1 MTRESQPPESTNV
14 SDSTASTDLVAQ
26 KGHFFR
32 NIRRDWLLYAMFL
45 PALIGFFLF
54 RYIPS
59 IGALT
64 IPFTRY
70 SIVDGFF
77 GSQWVGFKWFIQF
90 VKSAFFPRLLRNT
103 VLLGFYTLIFGF
115 PAPIVLALLLN
126 ELRNQFFKLFS
137 QSITYLPHF
146 ISTVIVVGMV
156 YAFFGHDGYVNRVL
170 VATGL
175 SRLEFV
181 NDPRWFRPLYVGSE
195 VWQSM
200 GWGSIIYLASLAGI
214 NPELYEA
221 AFMDGANR
229 FRRMIHVTL
238 PGIAPTIT
246 ILLILRVGSII
257 NIGFERAFL
266 MGNPGIYS
274 VSDIFATYVYRRGIQ
289 GLDYAYASAVG
300 LINAVVGL
308 VLLITANYIS
318 RLVSDNSLW

>member
-1 MTRESQPPESTNV
+1 MAKKTLSPEITSP
-14 SDSTASTDLVAQ
+14 ASTTLTAHKVSFLQ
-26 KGHFFR
+26 S
-32 NIRRDWLLYAMFL
+32 IRRDWLLYMMFL
-45 PALIGFFLF
+45 PAFIGFFLF

-77 GSQWVGFKWFIQF
+77 GSRWVGFKWFIQF
-90 VKSAFFPRLLRNT
+90 FKSAFFPRLLRNT
-103 VLLGFYTLIFGF
+103 VLLGFYNLIFGF
-115 PAPIVLALLLN
+115 PAPILLAILLN
-126 ELRNQFFKLFS
+126 ELRNQFFKRFS

-146 ISTVIVVGMV
+146 ISTVIVVGMI
-156 YAFFGHDGYVNRVL
+156 YAFFGHNGYVNRVL
-170 VATGL
+170 MALGS

-195 VWQSM
+195 IWQSM
-200 GWGSIIYLASLAGI
+200 GWGSIIYLASLAGV

-221 AFMDGANR
+221 AYMDGANR
-229 FRRMIHVTL
+229 FRRMLHVTL

-246 ILLILRVGSII
+246 ILLILRVGRII
-257 NIGFERAFL
+257 NIGFEKAYL
-266 MGNPGIYS
+266 LGNPGIYS
-274 VSDIFATYVYRRGIQ
+274 VADIFATYVYRRGIQ
-289 GLDYAYASAVG
+289 ELDYAYASAVG

-308 VLLITANYIS
+308 ALLLTANYIS

>member
-1 MTRESQPPESTNV
+1 MAKEARPTETAGTREVPTSTELALQRG
-14 SDSTASTDLVAQ
+14 SFLRS
-26 KGHFFR
+26 
-32 NIRRDWLLYAMFL
+32 IRRDWLLYAMFL
-45 PALIGFFLF
+45 PAFVGFFFF

-77 GSQWVGFKWFIQF
+77 GSEWVGFKWFIQF

-115 PAPIVLALLLN
+115 PAPIILALLLN
-126 ELRNQFFKLFS
+126 ELPNQFFKRFS

-146 ISTVIVVGMV
+146 ISTVIVVGMI
-156 YAFFGHDGYVNRVL
+156 YAFFGHDGYVNRIL
-170 VATGL
+170 MALGL

-181 NDPRWFRPLYVGSE
+181 NDPRWFRPIYVGSE
-195 VWQSM
+195 IWQSM

-221 AFMDGANR
+221 AYMDGANR
-229 FRRMIHVTL
+229 FRRMLHVTL

-257 NIGFERAFL
+257 NIGFERAYL
-266 MGNPGIYS
+266 MGNAGIYS

-289 GLDYAYASAVG
+289 GLDYSYASAVG

-308 VLLITANYIS
+308 TLIVTANYIS